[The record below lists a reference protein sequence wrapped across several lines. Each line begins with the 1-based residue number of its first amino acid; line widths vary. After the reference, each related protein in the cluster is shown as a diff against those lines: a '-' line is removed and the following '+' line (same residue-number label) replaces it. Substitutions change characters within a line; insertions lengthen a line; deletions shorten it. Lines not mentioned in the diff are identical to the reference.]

1 MRVGLKMGV
10 CLQNV
15 KTTFILISLNSY
27 INSYSYINSTHLIA
41 LVSIAFFLLFFFS
54 LVRFDGLPQ
63 VLLGTLYHLLPK
75 KRVTKI

>member
-15 KTTFILISLNSY
+15 KTTFILISFNSY

-41 LVSIAFFLLFFFS
+41 LVSIAFFSSFLF
-54 LVRFDGLPQ
+54 LVSAF
-63 VLLGTLYHLLPK
+63 
-75 KRVTKI
+75 